1 VEGKAVAPLG
11 VEAVFPA
18 LRTRPAGLA
27 ADEARARLAE
37 HGPNA
42 LPPPR
47 RAPAALRLAAQLT
60 HFMALLLWGAGALA
74 FVARMPELGWAIL
87 AVVLL
92 NGAFGFWQE
101 RRAGRALDALE
112 ALVPRRV
119 RAVRGGREVDVGAEE
134 LVPGDVVALEEGDRV
149 PADARLVWA
158 ERLRLDLSLL
168 TGESAPVERGADPD
182 PSGRGPAD
190 ATCLVPSGATVLEGR
205 GRAVVHATGRAT
217 ELGRIAGLA
226 TATARVPSRLE
237 HEVRRLVRI
246 VTLIALVMG
255 GAVFA
260 LVRVLGAGPY
270 ESALFAI
277 GIVVANVPE
286 GLLPAITITLAVNVQ
301 RMARRRA
308 LVRRLSAVE
317 TLGAVEVICTDKT
330 GTLTQNRL
338 AVRALWRWEAQDE
351 VLAEAPPPAAARPL
365 LAAAALCTN
374 ARRGPG
380 PSRGAPDATERA
392 LLEAGEAAGLD
403 VEALRAAAAR
413 EGELPFDPARRRMT
427 VVLAASPAELGGG
440 AVAVTKGAP
449 VEVLERCVAVR
460 GEAGDVPLDAAA
472 RARVLGAHDALAAR
486 GLRMLA
492 VAVRAGEGLGALA
505 PDALE
510 AGLVLL
516 GLVGME
522 DPPRPGV
529 REALGACRR
538 AGITVTLV
546 TGDHGLTARA
556 LAREVGLDDAAARL
570 VDGGE
575 LERMDEGALARLLE
589 GGGVG
594 FARVVPEQKLRLVRA
609 WQRLGKVV
617 AVTGDGVNDAPA
629 LHAAHVG
636 VAMGEGGTDVAR
648 EAADVVLLDDD
659 FATLVA
665 AIEEGRATWAN
676 VRKFLAYVFTSN
688 VPEIAPFLAMML
700 LGIPPALTILLIL
713 AIDLGTDMLPALALG
728 AEPPEPGLMDR
739 PPRRRARRLLDT
751 PLLVRAYGV
760 LGVAEGILSI
770 AAFLAAWSLQGVPLA
785 ALRAALP
792 ALLAG
797 TAPEALAAAQRVAVT
812 AAFAAIVC
820 CQIGN
825 VLACRSETIPATAL
839 HRPRGRLLAAG
850 LALEVAILAAV
861 VYAPPLQG
869 VFGTAPL
876 PAAAWPALAACAP
889 AMVGVDLAWK
899 RVTRAL
905 ALRRRGAPRAGRPGA
920 PGGGGRP

>member
-1 VEGKAVAPLG
+1 MEGKAVAPLG
-11 VEAVFPA
+11 LDAVFRA
-18 LRTRPAGLA
+18 LGTRPEGLA
-27 ADEARARLAE
+27 EGEARALLRE
-37 HGPNA
+37 HGPNT

-47 RAPAALRLAAQLT
+47 RTPAAVRIAAQLG
-60 HFMALLLWGAGALA
+60 HFMALLLWAAAALA
-74 FVARMPELGWAIL
+74 FVARMPELGWAIV

-101 RRAGRALDALE
+101 RRADRALDALG
-112 ALVPRRV
+112 ALVPRRA
-119 RAVRGGREVDVGAEE
+119 RAVRDGREVEVAAAD
-134 LVPGDVVALEEGDRV
+134 LVPGDLVVLEEGDRV
-149 PADARLVWA
+149 PADARLVRS

-168 TGESAPVERGADPD
+168 TGESAPAERDAEPEPD
-182 PSGRGPAD
+182 PSRLAPSTAR
-190 ATCLVPSGATVLEGR
+190 CLVPSGATVVEGR
-205 GRAVVHATGRAT
+205 GRALVHATGRAT

-226 TATARVPSRLE
+226 TATPRVPSTLE
-237 HEVRRLVRI
+237 REVRRLVRV
-246 VTLIALVMG
+246 VTVLALVMG
-255 GAVFA
+255 AAVFS
-260 LVRVLGAGPY
+260 LVRVLGAGAY

-338 AVRALWRWEAQDE
+338 AVRAIWRWGGQDE
-351 VLAEAPPPAAARPL
+351 VLVDRPFPAGAGAL
-365 LAAAALCTN
+365 AAAAALCTN
-374 ARRGPG
+374 ARRDGG
-380 PSRGAPDATERA
+380 ATRGAPDATERA
-392 LLEAGEAAGLD
+392 LLEAAAAAGLD
-403 VEALRAAAAR
+403 PEGLRASCPR
-413 EGELPFDPARRRMT
+413 EAEVPFDPRRRRMT
-427 VVLAASPAELGGG
+427 VVLAGSPPVLGGG
-440 AVAVTKGAP
+440 PLAVTKGAP
-449 VEVLERCVAVR
+449 VEVLERCAAVR
-460 GEAGDVPLDAAA
+460 GDAGDVPLDDAG
-472 RARVLGAHDALAAR
+472 RARVQAAHDALAAR
-486 GLRMLA
+486 GYRMLA
-492 VAVRAGEGLGALA
+492 VAVRPGAGLAALA
-505 PDALE
+505 AEALE
-510 AGLVLL
+510 DRLVLL

-522 DPPRPGV
+522 DPPRPSV
-529 REALGACRR
+529 RAALAACRR

-546 TGDHGLTARA
+546 TGDHGVTARA
-556 LAREVGLDDAAARL
+556 LADEIGLAEEAARIVDGPELDALDD
-570 VDGGE
+570 
-575 LERMDEGALARLLE
+575 GALARLLS

-665 AIEEGRATWAN
+665 AVEEGRATWAN

-688 VPEIAPFLAMML
+688 VPELAPFLAMML

-739 PPRRRARRLLDT
+739 PPRGRARRLLDA

-760 LGVAEGILSI
+760 LGAAEGALSI
-770 AAFLAAWSLQGVPLA
+770 GAFLVAWVVQGVPLA
-785 ALRAALP
+785 ELRAATG
-792 ALLAG
+792 ALLGG
-797 TAPEALAAAQRVAVT
+797 TAQPGIVEAYRIAVT
-812 AAFAAIVC
+812 AAFASIVC
-820 CQIGN
+820 CQVGN
-825 VLACRSETIPATAL
+825 VLACRSETIPATRL

-850 LALEVAILAAV
+850 IALELAILLVV
-861 VYAPPLQG
+861 VYVPALQG

-876 PAAAWPALAACAP
+876 PPVWWAALAACAP
-889 AMVGVDLAWK
+889 AMIAVDALWK
-899 RVTRAL
+899 RASAAWSGVHRDA
-905 ALRRRGAPRAGRPGA
+905 APQADQA
-920 PGGGGRP
+920 

>member
-1 VEGKAVAPLG
+1 VEGKAVAPLA
-11 VEAVFPA
+11 VDAVFRA
-18 LRTRPAGLA
+18 LGTGPEGLA
-27 ADEARARLAE
+27 PEEARARLRE

-47 RAPAALRLAAQLT
+47 RTPAAVRLAAQLG
-60 HFMALLLWGAGALA
+60 HFMALLLWAAAALA
-74 FVARMPELGWAIL
+74 FVARMPQLGWAIV

-101 RRAGRALDALE
+101 RRAERALSALE
-112 ALVPRRV
+112 ALVPRRAL
-119 RAVRGGREVDVGAEE
+119 AVRGGREVELAPQE
-134 LVPGDVVALEEGDRV
+134 LVPGDVVVLEEGDRV
-149 PADARLVWA
+149 PADGRLVRA

-168 TGESAPVERGADPD
+168 TGESTPVDRDAEPD
-182 PSGRGPAD
+182 ASGHGPA
-190 ATCLVPSGATVLEGR
+190 ASRCLVPCGATVVEGR
-205 GRAVVHATGRAT
+205 GRAVVHATGPAT
-217 ELGRIAGLA
+217 DLGRIAGLA
-226 TATARVPSRLE
+226 TATARVPSTLE
-237 HEVRRLVRI
+237 REVRRLVRV
-246 VTLIALVMG
+246 VTVLALAMG

-260 LVRVLGAGPY
+260 LVRVLGAGAY

-338 AVRALWRWEAQDE
+338 AVRTLWRWDGEDE
-351 VLAEAPPPAAARPL
+351 VGAGRPASEAARGL
-365 LAAAALCTN
+365 LSAAALCTN
-374 ARRGPG
+374 ARTDGGPV
-380 PSRGAPDATERA
+380 RGAPDATERA
-392 LLEAGEAAGLD
+392 LLEAAAAAALD
-403 VEALRAAAAR
+403 PLALRAAFPR
-413 EGELPFDPARRRMT
+413 EAEAPFDPRRRRMT
-427 VVLAASPAELGGG
+427 VVLARSPAALGGG
-440 AVAVTKGAP
+440 PLAVTKGAP
-449 VEVLERCVAVR
+449 VEVLARCAAVR
-460 GEAGDVPLDAAA
+460 AAAGDVPLDASA
-472 RARVLGAHDALAAR
+472 RARVLAAHDALAAR
-486 GLRMLA
+486 GHRMLA
-492 VAVRAGEGLGALA
+492 VAVRTGAGLAALP

-510 AGLVLL
+510 EGLVLL

-529 REALGACRR
+529 REALAACRR

-546 TGDHGLTARA
+546 TGDHGATARA
-556 LAREVGLDDAAARL
+556 LADEIGLGDAAARI
-570 VDGGE
+570 VDGPA
-575 LERMDEGALARLLE
+575 LDALDDGALARLLA
-589 GGGVG
+589 GGGVA

-636 VAMGEGGTDVAR
+636 IAMGASGTDVAR
-648 EAADVVLLDDD
+648 DAADVVLLDDD

-665 AIEEGRATWAN
+665 AVEEGRATWAN

-688 VPEIAPFLAMML
+688 VPELMPFLAMML

-739 PPRRRARRLLDT
+739 PPRGRARRLLDA
-751 PLLVRAYGV
+751 PLLVRAYAV
-760 LGVAEGILSI
+760 LGVAEGLLSI
-770 AAFLAAWSLQGVPLA
+770 GAFLVAWHVQGVPVA
-785 ALRAALP
+785 ELRAATAALLGGTASP
-792 ALLAG
+792 ALEGAY
-797 TAPEALAAAQRVAVT
+797 RVAVT

-820 CQIGN
+820 CQVGN
-825 VLACRSETIPATAL
+825 VLACRSETIPATRL
-839 HRPRGRLLAAG
+839 HAPRGRLLAVG
-850 LALEVAILAAV
+850 VALEVAILAAV
-861 VYAPPLQG
+861 VHVPALQR

-876 PAAAWPALAACAP
+876 PGPAWAALAACAL
-889 AMVGVDLAWK
+889 AMVAVDVLWK
-899 RVTRAL
+899 RAAAAWAGARGGAAPHARA
-905 ALRRRGAPRAGRPGA
+905 A
-920 PGGGGRP
+920 